1 MAPEH
6 MVGQGSKD
14 WRVQSPSETKIAT
27 MGIFIHLADV
37 DAHFERARKAGAE
50 IDPLA
55 V

>member
-6 MVGQGSKD
+6 MMGQGSKD
-14 WRVQSPSETKIAT
+14 WRMQSPSETKIAT
-27 MGIFIHLADV
+27 MGIFIYLADV